1 MCSYLVKMLDR
12 SNVELLTLAAT
23 FLKKLSIIREHK
35 DRMARCVVPPRSPPA
50 AAAGGRVF
58 EGICKKPNP

>member
-1 MCSYLVKMLDR
+1 MLDR

-35 DRMARCVVPPRSPPA
+35 DRMARCVFGF
-50 AAAGGRVF
+50 GGFVGVWWWCLGERRVW
-58 EGICKKPNP
+58 EG